1 MERPQTCVT
10 GTGQP
15 VASQGVKP
23 DKPDRK
29 TKRAQQRAEKEAAIA
44 QVLQK
49 WCARYPEQRMPTP
62 TEKTALAERC
72 GVAVKNIEY
81 WFWHRNK
88 RRYSATSTE
97 PLPAD
102 EYGSGGY
109 LKRKAEAAPV
119 SRTPELP
126 AETMG
131 AKQGC

>member
-1 MERPQTCVT
+1 
-10 GTGQP
+10 
-15 VASQGVKP
+15 
-23 DKPDRK
+23 
-29 TKRAQQRAEKEAAIA
+29 
-44 QVLQK
+44 
-49 WCARYPEQRMPTP
+49 MPT
-62 TEKTALAERC
+62 TAEKTALAERSS
-72 GVAVKNIEY
+72 VAVKKIEY

-109 LKRKAEAAPV
+109 LKRKAEAAPA
-119 SRTPELP
+119 SPTPELP